1 MSYSKTCVE
10 GHSQKDHNLV
20 FKTNYRLMQVKSIA
34 ECSKESILQYFW
46 PSSSYH
52 LSFKSLFCL
61 FLSGHFTQVL
71 LYLLLVIRPCEISGF
86 FVQSKIKI
94 ENSSDFPRPYLI
106 ILFQCAVDH
115 IAVDSDEARKCLNEG
130 QFLFCF

>member
-1 MSYSKTCVE
+1 MS
-10 GHSQKDHNLV
+10 G
-20 FKTNYRLMQVKSIA
+20 R
-34 ECSKESILQYFW
+34 
-46 PSSSYH
+46 
-52 LSFKSLFCL
+52 
-61 FLSGHFTQVL
+61 FTQVL
-71 LYLLLVIRPCEISGF
+71 LYLPLVVRPCEISGF

-94 ENSSDFPRPYLI
+94 EKSSDFSSSYVI